1 MSNKTALITGINS
14 QDGIYLS
21 KLLLAKNYRVI
32 GVIRNKNSQAINFEI
47 INKNVELLTWDK
59 FIENKIEITL
69 EKYKVNE
76 IYNLAAISS
85 GIGVFINPFEIG
97 SINGLLVVRI
107 LEAILNVDSSI
118 RFFQA
123 SSREIFGDAEE
134 SPQSETSLKI
144 PRNPYGAAKLYAD
157 NIVKI
162 FRDKYNIFACS
173 GILYNHESPYR
184 RKEFVSKKI
193 TYAAAQIKL
202 RQATKLYLGN
212 LDAKCDWGFAGDYVE
227 AMWLM
232 LQQNSAD
239 DYIIATGKLHSVRE
253 FCSSAFG
260 ILELNYK
267 DYVVIDTDMVR
278 PIDKIPLTGNIEK
291 AKEKLKWEP
300 KVKFNEFINLM
311 VKYDINNISNK

>member
-1 MSNKTALITGINS
+1 MSKKTALITGINS

-32 GVIRNKNSQAINFEI
+32 GIIRNKNSQVINFEI
-47 INKNVELLTWDK
+47 IDENIELLSWDI
-59 FIENKIEITL
+59 FIDNKIEKTL
-69 EKYKVNE
+69 EKYRPNE

-85 GIGVFINPFEIG
+85 GADMFKNPFEIG
-97 SINGLLVVRI
+97 YINGLLVVRI
-107 LEAILNVDSSI
+107 LEAIVKIDCSI

-123 SSREIFGDAEE
+123 SSREIFGDAIE
-134 SPQSETSLKI
+134 SPQSELSLKI

-162 FRDKYNIFACS
+162 YRDKYNIFSCS

-193 TYAAAQIKL
+193 TFAAAQIKL
-202 RQATKLYLGN
+202 KQATKLYLGN
-212 LDAKCDWGFAGDYVE
+212 LDSNCDWGFAGDFVE

-232 LQQNSAD
+232 LQQNNAD
-239 DYIIATGKLHSVRE
+239 DYIIASGNLHSVRE

-260 ILELNYK
+260 ILELDYK
-267 DYVVIDTDMVR
+267 DYVVIDTVLVR
-278 PIDKIPLTGNIEK
+278 PIDNIPLTGNIEK
-291 AKEKLKWEP
+291 AKKKLKWEP
-300 KVKFNEFINLM
+300 KTKFNALINLM
-311 VKYDINNISNK
+311 VRYDLNKSTSK